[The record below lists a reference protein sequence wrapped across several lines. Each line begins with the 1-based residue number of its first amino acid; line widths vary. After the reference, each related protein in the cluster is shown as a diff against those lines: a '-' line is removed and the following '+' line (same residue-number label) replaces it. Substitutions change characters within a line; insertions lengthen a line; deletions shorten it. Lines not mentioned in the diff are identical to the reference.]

1 MVRPSEA
8 SLTVLLRDELSIPAG
23 DDSRI
28 SAVIRRAQQY
38 VVAAIGDQDAR
49 VENDVWSDCVITCA
63 ADLYN
68 SRNARLGIMDAN
80 TDGVEPFR
88 VPTDPLRA
96 VWPKLNAIGVMC
108 GGSVIA

>member
-1 MVRPSEA
+1 MVSDDTLEA
-8 SLTVLLRDELSIPAG
+8 ALRNELSLPAG
-23 DDSRI
+23 EDDRI
-28 SAVIRRAQQY
+28 HDVIARARAY
-38 VVAAIGDQDAR
+38 VAHATGDTHVPDE
-49 VENDVWSDCVITCA
+49 VYTDCVVGCG

-88 VPTDPLRA
+88 VPTDPLRS
-96 VWPKLNAIGVMC
+96 VWPKLNAVGIMC

>member
-1 MVRPSEA
+1 MAVVSDSIVVA
-8 SLTVLLRDELSIPAG
+8 QLRDELSIPAG
-23 DDSRI
+23 EDARI
-28 SAVIRRAQQY
+28 NSVVQRAKQY
-38 VVAAIGDQDAR
+38 VGAALNGI
-49 VENDVWSDCVITCA
+49 DVDSEVWCDCVVTCA

-68 SRNARLGIMDAN
+68 SRNARLGVMDAG

-96 VWPKLNAIGVMC
+96 VWPKLNAAGVLT

>member
-1 MVRPSEA
+1 MAINLPDNVIINQ
-8 SLTVLLRDELSIPAG
+8 LRDELGVPAG
-23 DDSRI
+23 DDDRI
-28 SAVIRRAQQY
+28 KNIVKRARAY
-38 VVAAIGDQDAR
+38 VAAAVGDATIDIDLYA
-49 VENDVWSDCVITCA
+49 DCVLACA

-68 SRNARLGIMDAN
+68 SRNARLGVMDAG

-96 VWPKLNAIGVMC
+96 VWPKLNAAGILT

>member
-1 MVRPSEA
+1 MVRPSE
-8 SLTVLLRDELSIPAG
+8 LTLTTLLRGELSIPAG
-23 DDSRI
+23 EDSRI

-38 VVAAIGDQDAR
+38 VTAAIGDQDER
-49 VENDVWSDCVITCA
+49 VENDVWSDCVVSCA

-68 SRNARLGIMDAN
+68 SRNARLGVMDAG

-96 VWPKLNAIGVMC
+96 VWPKLTAVGILT

>member
-1 MVRPSEA
+1 MGRPSEA
-8 SLTVLLRDELSIPAG
+8 TLTVLLRDELSIPAG
-23 DDSRI
+23 NDNRI
-28 SAVIRRAQQY
+28 AAALRRAQQY
-38 VVAAIGDQDAR
+38 VDAAIGTAAAT
-49 VENDVWSDCVITCA
+49 VENDVWSDCVIACA

>member
-1 MVRPSEA
+1 MGRPLEA
-8 SLTVLLRDELSIPAG
+8 TLSPLLRNELSIPAG
-23 DDSRI
+23 DDIRI
-28 SAVIRRAQQY
+28 AAVLRRAQQY
-38 VVAAIGDQDAR
+38 VDAAIGTAAAN
-49 VENDVWSDCVITCA
+49 VENDVWTDCVITCA

-80 TDGVEPFR
+80 TEGVEPFR

-96 VWPKLNAIGVMC
+96 VWPKLNAVGVLT